1 MPVKNKVE
9 SHIFIINIIHI
20 YLFTSL
26 VRIVQQHILCLK
38 LVHLI
43 SSSDIFKWAY
53 CMLLASN
60 REGNK
65 KTFRRLRASG
75 HEMFFLIQAYCM
87 LLASNRE
94 GKKTFLAVNKNTAL
108 VQERLYYHIDSP
120 MKYLPFFSGLW
131 EIIKILVVLVFSYS
145 IYVDENILARPTN

>member
-75 HEMFFLIQAYCM
+75 HEMFFSIQAYCMLLAWNREGNKKTFRRPSAPGHEMFFLIQAYCM
-87 LLASNRE
+87 LLACNRE
-94 GKKTFLAVNKNTAL
+94 GKNKHFVA
-108 VQERLYYHIDSP
+108 RI
-120 MKYLPFFSGLW
+120 FFTDGMW
-131 EIIKILVVLVFSYS
+131 V
-145 IYVDENILARPTN
+145 